1 MKRRSHHTHTPSF
14 CLQYYIFQDIVIATI
29 ELCEGGGVIIR
40 GGRLPPRR
48 AAPRL
53 RSHRRRYCDANAV
66 VATPVMPTPSM
77 QRQRR
82 HQCSAAAIVAA
93 TVASSSTRPRH
104 GGTDLAP
111 SRCHRHHDAIVAATT
126 PSALGTPAPSYREA
140 RLPPSRSVGPVMV
153 PSLSAGQTMP
163 TVPTVPCLFCR
174 NNIFG
179 DILFAVGICVV
190 IGLGVFL
197 QLMFC

>member
-1 MKRRSHHTHTPSF
+1 MGTTMRGDRCCRYSWSRAEVSRCDVLILMCTTPTPYSYPLL
-14 CLQYYIFQDIVIATI
+14 CYIIIYFRISSSMEGAPPQ
-29 ELCEGGGVIIR
+29 GGGVIIR

-82 HQCSAAAIVAA
+82 HQCSVAAIVAA

-111 SRCHRHHDAIVAATT
+111 S
-126 PSALGTPAPSYREA
+126 
-140 RLPPSRSVGPVMV
+140 
-153 PSLSAGQTMP
+153 
-163 TVPTVPCLFCR
+163 
-174 NNIFG
+174 
-179 DILFAVGICVV
+179 
-190 IGLGVFL
+190 
-197 QLMFC
+197 